1 MKVCITG
8 GSGFIGSRLATALRG
23 AGHDVRIIDL
33 VQSPSHAACVTVGDV
48 RDLVAVLAVTRNC
61 DVVVHLAAEHRDD
74 VRPIERYFDVNV
86 GGARSLVAAMSAN
99 GVQRCL
105 LVSSV
110 AVYGLNQKEPDE
122 SSPLCPDSSYG
133 DSKAQS
139 ETVFSDWQSA
149 ASERSLVVLRPV
161 VVFGEGNR
169 GNVHTLIEQ
178 IRRKRFLMI
187 GRGDNRK
194 SVACVDN
201 LVAFMMTQIESAPGI
216 HRYNYADKPD
226 RPVRELVAVID
237 RALGRPTRHR
247 WYLPRWLGLLAGH
260 AFDLAARLRG
270 RPFSISAARVRKFC
284 ADTCVSTRAVDASG
298 FQRTVTIDQGL
309 QRMVL
314 GVLRT
319 TDEADAADAAVP
331 AATGVTRGPV
341 APERD

>member
-1 MKVCITG
+1 LKVCITG

-122 SSPLCPDSSYG
+122 SSPLSRQLVWRQQGTVG
-133 DSKAQS
+133 DG
-139 ETVFSDWQSA
+139 VFRLAVCCQRA
-149 ASERSLVVLRPV
+149 ILVVLRPV

-201 LVAFMMTQIESAPGI
+201 LVAFAMTQIESAPGI

-319 TDEADAADAAVP
+319 TDAADAADAAVP